1 MDICDIYDFDILIKE
16 LIRILIIRVFC
27 LDVIFLNVF
36 MFMKLFGVIEI
47 GISDYLLVYMV
58 FKIKMLYVN
67 VEVVKKWIFKI
78 FNWDDF

>member
-78 FNWDDF
+78 FN

>member
-1 MDICDIYDFDILIKE
+1 MDVCDIYDFDILIKE